1 MKVHCETPFWSYA
14 KEPHLLVEPHQ
25 TLGNG
30 EKTHGS
36 QRKNGGKNLQLMN
49 LCVCVYTVIHVFTR
63 KNYVLFI
70 KGFIPSTSF
79 RKKGPVEDSLLWKL
93 NLWQVLH
100 SSACRT

>member
-49 LCVCVYTVIHVFTR
+49 LCVCILLSMFSPGR
-63 KNYVLFI
+63 I
-70 KGFIPSTSF
+70 MSCSSKGSF
-79 RKKGPVEDSLLWKL
+79 LLHLSGKKGQLRT
-93 NLWQVLH
+93 
-100 SSACRT
+100 ACSGS

>member
-49 LCVCVYTVIHVFTR
+49 LCVCVYCYPCFHQEELCLVHQRVH
-63 KNYVLFI
+63 
-70 KGFIPSTSF
+70 SF
-79 RKKGPVEDSLLWKL
+79 YIFQEKRAS
-93 NLWQVLH
+93 
-100 SSACRT
+100 